1 LGSGLV
7 NFRAGNGKALS
18 ERRMERGERR
28 MERGERRKERGER
41 RKERWRAGGRCPE
54 TGRRAARGSQQPFL
68 MSPDCV
74 GINSA
79 KSGSA
84 VSGQQSA
91 VSSMS

>member
-1 LGSGLV
+1 LGSGRV

-18 ERRMERGERR
+18 ERRE
-28 MERGERRKERGER
+28 ERGERRKERGER
-41 RKERWRAGGRCPE
+41 REERGWAGGRCPE

-84 VSGQQSA
+84 VSSQQIIRNA
-91 VSSMS
+91 KPET